1 MKECSVQGERRKTVT
16 GQLGPKAK
24 KRGKLNEAISP
35 KVKRR
40 LPTWLG
46 LSAHKAELLLE
57 DPLPIGKAE
66 MFIVKDENISCCP
79 DGPTSC
85 YEDFSEDRITKG
97 CSSFNDHI

>member
-1 MKECSVQGERRKTVT
+1 VKGEKRTRENSYRAAR
-16 GQLGPKAK
+16 PKS
-24 KRGKLNEAISP
+24 KRGSKLNEAISP
-35 KVKRR
+35 KVERR
-40 LPTWLG
+40 LLTWLS

-66 MFIVKDENISCCP
+66 MFIIKDESISCCL
-79 DGPTSC
+79 DGPTNC